1 MCHLGFQWFNRE
13 ILHGLSNFGQGE
25 EQGTCV
31 QLHPE
36 KFILCC
42 KAKHQMW
49 FATFGLNYPRSSVKG
64 PFCGWCLGAK
74 HGSFSDGNGWLGRN
88 VTLENYDYWAIR
100 ITKANI
106 NLGVLWVCQ
115 LCELQMYALMNTL
128 LHHQRQNFLMHAT
141 LVEMTFI
148 IRAHAYYIHGP
159 SSDSLSFVLSDLK
172 GLVCLAVLP
181 PVSKSG
187 GHLVQSS
194 AGLSLSVT
202 YASKT
207 EATAHGIS
215 GDDYFQVW
223 RSIGSLT
230 HLYTKILFNQ
240 LPNILDLFKYVEL
253 DKV

>member
-1 MCHLGFQWFNRE
+1 MCRLGFQWFNRE

-49 FATFGLNYPRSSVKG
+49 FATFGLDYPRSSVKG

-88 VTLENYDYWAIR
+88 VTLVNYDNWAIR

-106 NLGVLWVCQ
+106 NLGGLWVCQ

-159 SSDSLSFVLSDLK
+159 SSDSQFIVCSKWSQRPNLLGSLASSIQIRRAPSPNLCRPIALSDFRFEDWSHSSWYQWWRLF
-172 GLVCLAVLP
+172 
-181 PVSKSG
+181 SG
-187 GHLVQSS
+187 WKNNWLTGP
-194 AGLSLSVT
+194 SL
-202 YASKT
+202 
-207 EATAHGIS
+207 H
-215 GDDYFQVW
+215 QN
-223 RSIGSLT
+223 SL
-230 HLYTKILFNQ
+230 
-240 LPNILDLFKYVEL
+240 
-253 DKV
+253 